1 MKEMLKITITLIG
14 IFVASGIIMAG
25 VFAKTAPIM
34 AEAQK
39 KEKEEA
45 LKLLMPDAEVIREAG
60 KWDPFG
66 KHAEYYEA
74 RKGNEAIGYLAST
87 YGKGYSSYISI
98 LVSVDPSMTVK
109 KISILGHG
117 ETPGLGDEIEQ
128 EYFKKRY
135 EGKTIEQLEVVKTE
149 GTDKISAISGAT
161 ISSRAVTNGVREA
174 VKLLKGKYTGEQKPA
189 EQAGG
194 VRHEQHK

>member
-1 MKEMLKITITLIG
+1 MKEMLKITISLIV
-14 IFVASGIIMAG
+14 IFVSAGIIMAA

-34 AEAQK
+34 AAAQK
-39 KEKEEA
+39 KEKEDA
-45 LKLLMPDAEVIREAG
+45 LKLLMPEADSIKEAG
-60 KWDPFG
+60 KWEPFQ

-74 RKGNEAIGYLAST
+74 KKGNDNIGYIAST
-87 YGKGYSSYISI
+87 YGKGYSSYISV
-98 LVSVDPSMTVK
+98 LVAIEPSMKVK

-135 EGKTIEQLEVVKTE
+135 EGKSLEQIEVVKVE
-149 GTDKISAISGAT
+149 GTDKVLAISGAT

-174 VKLLKGKYTGEQKPA
+174 VKFLKEKYQGGERPSG
-189 EQAGG
+189 EEGG
-194 VRHEQHK
+194 ASREQHK

>member
-1 MKEMLKITITLIG
+1 MKEMLKITINLIA
-14 IFVASGIIMAG
+14 IFVSAGIIMAA

-34 AEAQK
+34 ADAQK
-39 KEKEEA
+39 KEKEAA
-45 LKLLMPDAEVIREAG
+45 LKQLLPEAESIKEAG
-60 KWDPFG
+60 KWEPFG

-74 RKGNEAIGYLAST
+74 KKGNDGIGYIAST
-87 YGKGYSSYISI
+87 FGKGYSSYISI
-98 LVSVDPSMTVK
+98 LVAVAPDMKVK

-135 EGKTIEQLEVVKTE
+135 EGKSLEQLEVVKTE
-149 GTDKISAISGAT
+149 GTDKVLAISGAT

-174 VKLLKGKYTGEQKPA
+174 VKLMKGKYQGGQKTA
-189 EQAGG
+189 EQDGG
-194 VRHEQHK
+194 AKHEQHK

>member
-1 MKEMLKITITLIG
+1 MKEMLRITITLIG

-25 VFAKTAPIM
+25 VFARTAPIM

-45 LKLLMPDAEVIREAG
+45 LKLLMPDADAIREAG
-60 KWDPFG
+60 KWGLFG

-74 RKGNEAIGYLAST
+74 RKGNGAIGYLAST

-161 ISSRAVTNGVREA
+161 ISSRAVTSGVREA
-174 VKLLKGKYTGEQKPA
+174 VKLLKEKYTGEQKPA

>member
-14 IFVASGIIMAG
+14 IFVVSGIIMAG

-45 LKLLMPDAEVIREAG
+45 LKLLMPDADAIREAG

-74 RKGNEAIGYLAST
+74 RKGSEAIGYLAST

-174 VKLLKGKYTGEQKPA
+174 VKLLKEKYTGEQKPA

>member
-1 MKEMLKITITLIG
+1 MKEMLKITINLIA
-14 IFVASGIIMAG
+14 IFVSAGIIMAA
-25 VFAKTAPIM
+25 VFAMTAPIM
-34 AEAQK
+34 ADAQK

-45 LKLLMPDAEVIREAG
+45 LKQLLPEAESIKEAG
-60 KWDPFG
+60 KWEPFG

-74 RKGNEAIGYLAST
+74 KKGNDSIGYIAST
-87 YGKGYSSYISI
+87 FGKGYSSYISI
-98 LVSVDPSMTVK
+98 LVAVAPDMKVK

-135 EGKTIEQLEVVKTE
+135 EGKSLEQIEVVKIE
-149 GTDKISAISGAT
+149 GTDKVLAISGAT

-174 VKLLKGKYTGEQKPA
+174 VKLMKGKYQEGQKTA
-189 EQAGG
+189 EQDGG
-194 VRHEQHK
+194 EKHEQHK